1 MPRAHIPTTP
11 NPTVIAASQRIAL
24 ANLQRHETPDE
35 RKQREY
41 YDGALAR
48 QIERQHQTGETP

>member
-1 MPRAHIPTTP
+1 MLRAHIPTP
-11 NPTVIAASQRIAL
+11 PPQVVAASQRIAA

-41 YDGALAR
+41 FDSALAR
-48 QIERQHQTGETP
+48 QIERQHQTGVIG

>member
-1 MPRAHIPTTP
+1 MLRAHIPKP
-11 NPTVIAASQRIAL
+11 PPPLVAASQRIAA

-41 YDGALAR
+41 YDQALAR
-48 QIERQHQTGETP
+48 QIERQHQTGVTL